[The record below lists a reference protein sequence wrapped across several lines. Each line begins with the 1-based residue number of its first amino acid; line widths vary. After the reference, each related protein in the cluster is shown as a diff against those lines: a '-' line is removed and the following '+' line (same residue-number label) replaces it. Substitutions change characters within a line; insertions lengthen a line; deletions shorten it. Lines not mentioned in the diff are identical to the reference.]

1 MSLAY
6 LFSCFSFSLKIFAF
20 LFLLSSWEGW
30 TEWDWIQMWG
40 VSFNPCLLSTHQHT
54 RGEFIPLKL
63 GGRSPPARLW
73 SLSPVPEGLRVSSI
87 SHQSLPKS
95 CWKSIVC
102 LKFFFF
108 FFFPMFFKI
117 YWHMSNLKRFEK
129 WLWSLDLFEKLCY
142 MQGWFNTGNLG
153 QLILQ
158 TGDFSTHMLLEL
170 LLRSL
175 YKLQKCWRPRKRRV
189 KKSLLCEKS

>member
-1 MSLAY
+1 MPSVDSSAHSWRVHSPQTWGQVSARQALIPI
-6 LFSCFSFSLKIFAF
+6 S
-20 LFLLSSWEGW
+20 SSWGTPCFFDFAPEL
-30 TEWDWIQMWG
+30 TEELLKKY
-40 VSFNPCLLSTHQHT
+40 CLFEIL
-54 RGEFIPLKL
+54 FF
-63 GGRSPPARLW
+63 
-73 SLSPVPEGLRVSSI
+73 SS
-87 SHQSLPKS
+87 
-95 CWKSIVC
+95 
-102 LKFFFF
+102 
-108 FFFPMFFKI
+108 FFPMFFKI
-117 YWHMSNLKRFEK
+117 YWYMSNLKRFEK

-142 MQGWFNTGNLG
+142 MQGWFNTGNFG